1 MKQKLIAET
10 LGTAFL
16 LIGVIGSGI
25 MGETLSDG
33 NTAIALL
40 ANAIATGCILYGII
54 TCLGPVSGAH
64 FNPAVT
70 LFFALRGEHTWSAF
84 LPYVIAQ
91 CVGALLGVW
100 AAHMMFDMSI
110 LQVSDTMHRTGLA
123 QWSSEIIATFGLLFV
138 IVGGVVHKPDTVP
151 PLVGL
156 YITGAYWFTSSTSFA
171 NPAVTFARGWS
182 DTFAGIAPQH
192 IGMFV
197 VMQLIG
203 VGVAYLVLPLV
214 FSKVD

>member
-70 LFFALRGEHTWSAF
+70 LFFALRGEHTWSVF
-84 LPYVIAQ
+84 LPYVLAQ
-91 CVGALLGVW
+91 LVGALLGVW

>member
-91 CVGALLGVW
+91 FVGALLGVW

>member
-25 MGETLSDG
+25 MGETLSEG

-70 LFFALRGEHTWSAF
+70 LFFALRCEHAWSAF

-91 CVGALLGVW
+91 VVGALLGVW
-100 AAHMMFDMSI
+100 AAHVMFDMPI
-110 LQVSDTMHRTGLA
+110 LQVSDTMHRTGFA

-138 IVGGVVHKPDTVP
+138 IVGGVVHKPDRVP

-214 FSKVD
+214 FSKAD

>member
-25 MGETLSDG
+25 MGETLSEG

-91 CVGALLGVW
+91 VVGALLGVW
-100 AAHMMFDMSI
+100 AAHVMFDMPI
-110 LQVSDTMHRTGLA
+110 LQVSDTMHRTGFA

-138 IVGGVVHKPDTVP
+138 IVGGVVHKPETVP

-214 FSKVD
+214 FSKAD

>member
-1 MKQKLIAET
+1 MKQKLIAEM

-25 MGETLSDG
+25 MGETLSGG

-70 LFFALRGEHTWSAF
+70 LFFTLRKEHAWSAF
-84 LPYVIAQ
+84 LPYVLAQ
-91 CVGALLGVW
+91 VAGAVLGVW
-100 AAHMMFDMSI
+100 AAHMMFDMPI
-110 LQVSDTMHRTGLA
+110 VQVSETMHRTGLA

-192 IGMFV
+192 IVMFV
-197 VMQLIG
+197 MMQLVG
-203 VGVAYLVLPLV
+203 VGIAYLVLPLV
-214 FSKVD
+214 FSKAD

>member
-25 MGETLSDG
+25 MGETLSEG

-70 LFFALRGEHTWSAF
+70 LFFALRGEHAWSAF
-84 LPYVIAQ
+84 LPYVFAQ
-91 CVGALLGVW
+91 VVGALLGVW
-100 AAHMMFDMSI
+100 AAHVMFDMPI
-110 LQVSDTMHRTGLA
+110 LQVSDTMHRTGFA

-197 VMQLIG
+197 VMQLVG

-214 FSKVD
+214 FSKAD

>member
-1 MKQKLIAET
+1 MKQKLIAEM

-25 MGETLSDG
+25 MGETLSGG

-70 LFFALRGEHTWSAF
+70 LFFTLRKEHAWSAF
-84 LPYVIAQ
+84 LPYILAQ
-91 CVGALLGVW
+91 IVGAVLGVW
-100 AAHMMFDMSI
+100 AAHIMFDMPI
-110 LQVSDTMHRTGLA
+110 VQVSETMHRTGLA

-192 IGMFV
+192 IVMFV
-197 VMQLIG
+197 MMQLVG
-203 VGVAYLVLPLV
+203 VGIAYLVLPLV
-214 FSKVD
+214 FSKAD

>member
-25 MGETLSDG
+25 MGETLSEG

-70 LFFALRGEHTWSAF
+70 LFFALRGEHAWSAF

-91 CVGALLGVW
+91 VVGALLGVW
-100 AAHMMFDMSI
+100 AAHVMFDMPI
-110 LQVSDTMHRTGLA
+110 LQVSDTMHRTGFA

-197 VMQLIG
+197 VIQLIG

-214 FSKVD
+214 FSKAD

>member
-1 MKQKLIAET
+1 MKQKLIAEM

-33 NTAIALL
+33 NSAIALL

-70 LFFALRGEHTWSAF
+70 LFFTLRKEHAWSAF
-84 LPYVIAQ
+84 LPYVVAQIA
-91 CVGALLGVW
+91 GAVLGVW
-100 AAHMMFDMSI
+100 AAHMMFDMQI
-110 LQVSDTMHRTGLA
+110 LQVSETMHRTGFA

-192 IGMFV
+192 IVMFV
-197 VMQLIG
+197 VMQLVG
-203 VGVAYLVLPLV
+203 VGLAYLVLPLV
-214 FSKVD
+214 FSKAD